1 MSGPDSARKA
11 LRDNWDERAALA
23 RLAEVRATP
32 PARPM
37 PAMDKALRRA
47 LAPILKEAG
56 PAPSTLAAR
65 WEEIV
70 GPRLAAVTEPLR
82 VAPGKNGATL
92 HLRAPSAAA
101 PMIQHAAEH
110 IMEKVALAT
119 GAKIKALKVVQ
130 TSAPASRA
138 ARPVKPPRLLTP
150 EERLELDRSLAPIQT
165 PAIRDALERL
175 GEAVLVWRSR

>member
-1 MSGPDSARKA
+1 MSNPETARKF
-11 LRDNWDERAALA
+11 WDERAALA

-32 PARPM
+32 PVRPM

-47 LAPILKEAG
+47 LAPILKDAG
-56 PAPSTLAAR
+56 PAAGTLSAR

-70 GPRLAAVTEPLR
+70 GARLAAVTEPLR
-82 VAPGKNGATL
+82 VVPGKTGATL

-110 IMEKVALAT
+110 IMEKVGLAT
-119 GAKIKALKVVQ
+119 GARIKSLKVVQ
-130 TSAPASRA
+130 TSASPSRPAKQ
-138 ARPVKPPRLLTP
+138 VQPPRLLTP
-150 EERLELDRSLAPIQT
+150 DERMELDRSLAPIQT

-175 GEAVLVWRSR
+175 GEAVLVWRSK